1 MITNLIIRVSKQ
13 KQKRKTL
20 KTLEV
25 QNQAIR
31 KICYVLCNF
40 EAIKRRHG
48 CFVPSTNSLSLEI
61 IYILFYNYLM
71 EWKYKYGT
79 LTIFKALGRKTPRN
93 EMKFQYCVNKIW
105 VLISVRACLS
115 LCVHN
120 FFIDAMSNSFLL
132 FWFYSNLKLLVTFNP
147 IYKIYFIII
156 GPYVDC
162 KVPQKNI

>member
-1 MITNLIIRVSKQ
+1 MILLIFVLFKADTMITNLIIRVSKQ

-20 KTLEV
+20 KTPEV

-79 LTIFKALGRKTPRN
+79 LTIEKEKSPERN
-93 EMKFQYCVNKIW
+93 EFTK
-105 VLISVRACLS
+105 
-115 LCVHN
+115 
-120 FFIDAMSNSFLL
+120 FLL
-132 FWFYSNLKLLVTFNP
+132 TKLSFIQCSSVFKFCVCIFFYWCNVKQFFTLVILFKLETTRN
-147 IYKIYFIII
+147 
-156 GPYVDC
+156 
-162 KVPQKNI
+162 NWT